1 MTEFQKNTIT
11 YLLQLGKSS
20 SLYYGKLNSP
30 YKIFSSIQQANCFK
44 TTHHLGDDYKII
56 QANDELLESYYSTC
70 F

>member
-1 MTEFQKNTIT
+1 MTDFQQNSIT

-30 YKIFSSIQQANCFK
+30 YKIFDSIQKANCYK
-44 TTHHLGDDYKII
+44 QSHRLGEDYHVI
-56 QANDELLESYYSTC
+56 QANDKMLENYYSTC

>member
-1 MTEFQKNTIT
+1 MTDFQQNPIT

-30 YKIFSSIQQANCFK
+30 YKIFDSIQKANYFK
-44 TTHHLGDDYKII
+44 DTHHLGGDYKVIK
-56 QANDELLESYYSTC
+56 ANDELLESYYNTC